1 MPCGFT
7 TPLSCELRRLGFS
20 LPLHC
25 SALFN
30 HGQVTPF
37 IVFIAAF
44 GRFMRRS
51 RIPKHSRRH
60 IYSRCE
66 VRSCGA
72 GMRPRR
78 RRRVGRGRS
87 PSREAAARARAGA
100 RTLGVNFKGRM
111 GAGNPLSPR
120 HADSIRAACK
130 LRSLRNT
137 VRDLRTREAAIHIVA
152 VELVLNQPSSCKD
165 RESALAGRFVCCTLQ
180 TCRRQLQNIIQRP
193 KSPLEHREAAER

>member
-37 IVFIAAF
+37 IVYIAAF

-51 RIPKHSRRH
+51 RIPKHSCRH

-72 GMRPRR
+72 GMHRSAAE
-78 RRRVGRGRS
+78 GRFGEAEPAGRAS
-87 PSREAAARARAGA
+87 VCAGA
-100 RTLGVNFKGRM
+100 RTLGVDFKGRM

-120 HADSIRAACK
+120 H
-130 LRSLRNT
+130 
-137 VRDLRTREAAIHIVA
+137 

-165 RESALAGRFVCCTLQ
+165 RESALEGRLVCCTLQ
-180 TCRRQLQNIIQRP
+180 TCRRQPQNIIQRP
-193 KSPLEHREAAER
+193 KSPLEHREAAERECTEAQRREDSAKPNPQGAQASAREPERSE

>member
-1 MPCGFT
+1 MSSPSCGIFYHNSARKVAWRFPNFT
-7 TPLSCELRRLGFS
+7 LGCRTFATLCAVLEKLRWLGFP
-20 LPLHC
+20 LTLHC

-30 HGQVTPF
+30 HDQVTPF

-51 RIPKHSRRH
+51 RIPKHPCRH

-66 VRSCGA
+66 VRSGEA

-100 RTLGVNFKGRM
+100 RTLGDKLSENAFKEMPTLANSWSNFRFSLNKAVGITR
-111 GAGNPLSPR
+111 R
-120 HADSIRAACK
+120 IRAG
-130 LRSLRNT
+130 
-137 VRDLRTREAAIHIVA
+137 
-152 VELVLNQPSSCKD
+152 Q
-165 RESALAGRFVCCTLQ
+165 F
-180 TCRRQLQNIIQRP
+180 QL
-193 KSPLEHREAAER
+193 LYLG

>member
-1 MPCGFT
+1 
-7 TPLSCELRRLGFS
+7 
-20 LPLHC
+20 
-25 SALFN
+25 
-30 HGQVTPF
+30 
-37 IVFIAAF
+37 
-44 GRFMRRS
+44 MRRS

-72 GMRPRR
+72 
-78 RRRVGRGRS
+78 V
-87 PSREAAARARAGA
+87 AGA

-180 TCRRQLQNIIQRP
+180 TCRRQFQNIIQRP
-193 KSPLEHREAAER
+193 KSPLEHREAAERECARAPLIGIRFADGLSAGGYEGVGLGERVARTAKQPQGPARRTPCRVAL